1 MGKLKEMVAEESSIG
16 NSLKYNVRRFRL
28 ASIGLIHKA
37 EQERVRLYKQLIE
50 ASEAK
55 PTNNGLIGTV
65 NALST
70 GALNLVRE
78 ESQKIFEE
86 LVEAGEE
93 ATAKKSV
100 ASKPVAKQAKSQS
113 ATPKKAQVT
122 DISEAAKAK
131 PSSKKTAEKPAPEKE
146 TVKAPAKQKKAK
158 AALTTEAQEDT
169 ALSAAFESAQA
180 RIQQLDKAPDQL
192 AMLELYA
199 FFKQASEGDVKGR
212 RPAAVKVVERA
223 KFDARRAIKG
233 MSKSEAMESYIAKVE
248 DLAK

>member
-50 ASEAK
+50 ASEEQSANK
-55 PTNNGLIGTV
+55 SLIGTV

-86 LVEAGEE
+86 LVEAGEQ
-93 ATAKKSV
+93 ATAQKSV
-100 ASKPVAKQAKSQS
+100 VTNKQAASVKSKR
-113 ATPKKAQVT
+113 ATPKKAEVT
-122 DISEAAKAK
+122 DISEAVKAK
-131 PSSKKTAEKPAPEKE
+131 PAIQKEANKPAE
-146 TVKAPAKQKKAK
+146 KKAK
-158 AALTTEAQEDT
+158 ASQPSEASGVDAAL
-169 ALSAAFESAQA
+169 LAAFESAQS
-180 RIQQLDKAPDQL
+180 RSKQLSKAPDQ
-192 AMLELYA
+192 ATMLELYA
-199 FFKQASEGDVKGR
+199 FFKQASEGDIKGR
-212 RPAAVKVVERA
+212 RPAVAKVVERA

-233 MSKSEAMESYIAKVE
+233 MSKADAMQGYIAKVE
-248 DLAK
+248 GLAE